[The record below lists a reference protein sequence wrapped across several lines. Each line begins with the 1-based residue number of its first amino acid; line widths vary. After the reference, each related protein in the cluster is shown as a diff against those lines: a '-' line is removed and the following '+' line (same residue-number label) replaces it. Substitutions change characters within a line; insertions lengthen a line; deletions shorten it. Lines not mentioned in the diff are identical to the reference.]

1 MLNTRYG
8 SPGTRGLNLILRYI
22 AGDPL
27 EAEEMAAMRAA
38 MYLLV
43 QYVIPARDWD
53 AFRWLGEAH
62 FVEEIWPL
70 VKDRQDVMGGLFGDG
85 AKAP

>member
-1 MLNTRYG
+1 MGYA
-8 SPGTRGLNLILRYI
+8 SPGARGLNLIRRYI
-22 AGDPL
+22 AGEEL
-27 EAEEMAAMRAA
+27 EAEDLAAMLAA

-43 QYVIPARDWD
+43 QYVNPPRDWD
-53 AFRWLGEAH
+53 AFRWRGEAH

-70 VKDRQDVMGGLFGDG
+70 VKNRQDVMGGLFGDG